1 MFNLNKFKKMKKL
14 FAIVCLIFTFSLVVA
29 APIGRQSDGSKT
41 ADTEKY
47 VKAQVTN
54 VQCSIQLVEVTTVPV
69 ITGSL
74 FADVGTLQT
83 KSVLT
88 LPKTTGA
95 LIKIPERLTSMNI
108 DTYKQP
114 DNLTSNRRSEQRE

>member
-1 MFNLNKFKKMKKL
+1 MFNQNKFKKMKKL
-14 FAIVCLIFTFSLVVA
+14 FSIVCLICAFSLAVA
-29 APIGRQSDGSKT
+29 APIGWQSDGDKT
-41 ADTEKY
+41 IDTEKF

-83 KSVLT
+83 KSVLPY
-88 LPKTTGA
+88 L
-95 LIKIPERLTSMNI
+95 S
-108 DTYKQP
+108 
-114 DNLTSNRRSEQRE
+114 